1 MLDGSMS
8 ACAEANGVKVGD
20 ITNSASLAITNNF
33 NVPAVDSAKPSLI
46 AKAIS
51 SVRGALDPLGSAR
64 ELAEARRLK
73 AESDIEVYDLYRQN
87 MPWLSERQAFLY
99 ANGFVTTPSQAD
111 NVFAVFEAAE
121 SKIES
126 IDDANAL
133 PAPVLESV
141 IDGAKRAY
149 DDEVRE
155 MWSAVLA
162 GEMESQGSFSKR
174 TLDILS
180 CMSAAEARNFKKLC
194 SYSTSDSAGLAEVPI
209 VRRDK
214 GSTGSFND
222 RSILFID
229 LMELE
234 AIGLYKSDAAFNIK
248 IEPGDDLVLHT
259 AKHTIRISPGDNAT
273 TFSIDGGSFTRYGVE
288 LSKLCEIGTVD
299 GLEDLICEWA
309 SDRGLTSSID
319 NKTAWR
325 P

>member
-1 MLDGSMS
+1 MGNVLSPSGTIESNVVKYEKHVDGPNASQDKCDIIRRIREAIDPAAAAQVYMEAAQIIADGIQVIAQRLIES
-8 ACAEANGVKVGD
+8 GTPKEFANVQAYEIYRGAQRLSSVGKSLGYAEENLEDGKTYTMPD
-20 ITNSASLAITNNF
+20 KSFINNF
-33 NVPAVDSAKPSLI
+33 VSAV
-46 AKAIS
+46 
-51 SVRGALDPLGSAR
+51 
-64 ELAEARRLK
+64 
-73 AESDIEVYDLYRQN
+73 
-87 MPWLSERQAFLY
+87 
-99 ANGFVTTPSQAD
+99 
-111 NVFAVFEAAE
+111 
-121 SKIES
+121 ES
-126 IDDANAL
+126 ISDEEIL
-133 PAPVLESV
+133 ELFGKVLS
-141 IDGAKRAY
+141 
-149 DDEVRE
+149 
-155 MWSAVLA
+155 

-180 CMSAAEARNFKKLC
+180 CMSSAEARNFKKLC